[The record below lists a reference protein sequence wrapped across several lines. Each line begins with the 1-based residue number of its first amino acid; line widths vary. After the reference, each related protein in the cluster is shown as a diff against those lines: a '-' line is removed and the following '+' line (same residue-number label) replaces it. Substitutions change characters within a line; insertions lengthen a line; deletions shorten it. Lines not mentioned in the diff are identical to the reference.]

1 MESTPL
7 INFGTRLHVFLKLKF
22 PSSTESG
29 ANFPPVHAGNDSVVM
44 VLLQD
49 MMNGMLVVCCLTSS
63 LLQQMPSQVLCD
75 WYQHYPIMTLLL
87 FLPSLSLY
95 CEHHQNVDMLA
106 DLTTTAHPY
115 VMLAAWSIFTQLVHQ
130 FSELFFCLHKIP
142 SIIWHHLLLKNHSA
156 CHFIQCI

>member
-7 INFGTRLHVFLKLKF
+7 INFGTRLPVFLKLKF

-49 MMNGMLVVCCLTSS
+49 MMNGMLVCCLTSS

-75 WYQHYPIMTLLL
+75 
-87 FLPSLSLY
+87 
-95 CEHHQNVDMLA
+95 
-106 DLTTTAHPY
+106 
-115 VMLAAWSIFTQLVHQ
+115 
-130 FSELFFCLHKIP
+130 
-142 SIIWHHLLLKNHSA
+142 
-156 CHFIQCI
+156 